1 MHFSSRVL
9 NPLTPNDPQFKGSA
23 VPLNRSSSF
32 TYDTAEEVRDAFQGK
47 ADGYVYTR
55 IGNPTVNKFEG
66 KMAELCG
73 GVGAIAFASGM
84 AAVSTA
90 MLSLTY
96 AGSNV
101 VVSTSLFV
109 GSFQLFNNSLQKFGV
124 EVRFFTPGEED
135 KVGEQI
141 DENTACVFTEVVG
154 NPKMDFAD
162 LEILGD
168 ICAEKKVPFVV
179 DATVLAPPLLNP
191 KDFKASLIVHS
202 TTKSISGQS
211 RAVGGV
217 LIDTGKF
224 NWAKNPPKG
233 MEGYAKKFR
242 RLAYLKCLRSQ
253 YLGDFGACMAPD
265 IAELT
270 MMGLETCELRVERQS
285 ANAEALA
292 AALQECEEVK
302 AVNYIGLPNN
312 KFHEVAK
319 RHCHRGIYGG
329 FFAFDLGTEEK
340 AFEFINKSKLGQIM
354 TNLGDVR
361 TLLIHP
367 ASTIYWANTE
377 EEHAAI
383 GVTPGLVRVS
393 VGIENTDDLVNDFI
407 NAIKG

>member
-1 MHFSSRVL
+1 MHFSSRAL
-9 NPLTPNDPQFKGSA
+9 NPLTPNDPQHKGAA

-32 TYDTAEEVRDAFQGK
+32 SYDTAEEVRDAFQGK

-55 IGNPTVNKFEG
+55 IGNPTVNKLEG

-90 MLSLTY
+90 ILSLTY

-101 VVSTSLFV
+101 VVSSSLFV
-109 GSFQLFNNSLQKFGV
+109 GSYSLFTKSLPKFGV
-124 EVRFFTPGEED
+124 DVRFFTPGEED
-135 KVGEQI
+135 TIADLI

-154 NPKMDFAD
+154 NPKMDFPNLAKMG
-162 LEILGD
+162 EV
-168 ICAEKKVPFVV
+168 AKEKKVPFIL
-179 DATVLAPPLLNP
+179 DATVLAPPLLNA
-191 KDFKASLIVHS
+191 KKFNVALIVHS

-233 MEGYAKKFR
+233 MESYVEKYR
-242 RLAYLKCLRSQ
+242 RMAYLKCLRSQ
-253 YLGDFGACMAPD
+253 YLGDFGACMSPD
-265 IAELT
+265 VAELT
-270 MMGLETCELRVERQS
+270 MMGLETCELRVEKQS
-285 ANAEALA
+285 ANAMALA
-292 AALQECEEVK
+292 KALQECEEVT
-302 AVNYIGLPNN
+302 AVNYIGLEDNA
-312 KFHEVAK
+312 FHEVAK
-319 RHCHRGIYGG
+319 AHCTSDLYGG

-367 ASTIYWANTE
+367 ASTIYWMNTDE
-377 EEHAAI
+377 EKAEI
-383 GVTPGLVRVS
+383 GVTDGLVRVS
-393 VGIENTDDLVNDFI
+393 VGIENTTDLVNDFI